1 MALSHYSHTRL
12 VFWLKVTLP
21 IVALMILSSLFLF
34 ARHIDFENALPYA
47 DVDVNALAR
56 DPHLSAP
63 EFTGTTTDGAAVRVA
78 ASVVRPDPAD
88 KGRAS
93 AEKVTAL
100 YEAKNGN
107 RLALEAQAARFDNAA
122 ALLTL
127 TGGVHAATKDGYQFT
142 SEAMQASLSE
152 TKVTSDVAVT
162 VKAPFGTINAGAMQL
177 TAPGGQYQLVF
188 KQGVRLL
195 YSPTN

>member
-12 VFWLKVTLP
+12 VFWLKITLP

-47 DVDVNALAR
+47 EVDVDALAR
-56 DPHLSAP
+56 DPHLSSP
-63 EFTGTTTDGAAVRVA
+63 EFTGITTDGAAVRVA
-78 ASVVRPDPAD
+78 AAVVRP
-88 KGRAS
+88 GETGTGQAS
-93 AEKVTAL
+93 AEQVTAL

-107 RLALEAQAARFDNAA
+107 RLALDAHAALFDNAA
-122 ALLTL
+122 ALVTL
-127 TGGVHAATKDGYQFT
+127 SGGVRAVTSDGYEFT
-142 SEAMQASLSE
+142 SDEMRASLSE
-152 TKVTSDVAVT
+152 TDVATDVPVT
-162 VKAPFGTINAGAMQL
+162 VKAPFGTINAGAMRL